1 MTPSLRLRLLEAL
14 EPFVREAFRYEPP
27 EGDDDRKA
35 FETNLRIGQV
45 RDLARL
51 HDELK
56 GGDASDTDGPTLAR
70 TGRYATPPPSASE
83 PAGAEVL
90 AACPFCGGRAFFL
103 ELPPEGR
110 LPRLWRPQCSACGA
124 DTGGSS
130 TKKEAAQTWNR
141 RADAEGEA
149 LKLAE
154 KLRSVAAIL
163 SAERILGWGNPLVL
177 DIMSAVEFLN
187 PPKGSRR
194 EEEVQLSRAIADAP
208 AGEGASERFRPD
220 DVEWVVND
228 MGELGVKIGD
238 QFFFLYK
245 GHSFVYGA
253 LDADPTI
260 PPIHE
265 KSGKAGFKADE
276 RMKWRYVGKREF
288 GECAYPINYADPTKI
303 GTVSLDDGNEWYDI
317 PAAVPP
323 PPAEKG

>member
-208 AGEGASERFRPD
+208 AGEGWQDISTAPKDGRWILGWAEDASPYRISWGRNHTGTLA
-220 DVEWVVND
+220 WCT
-228 MGELGVKIGD
+228 
-238 QFFFLYK
+238 FFC
-245 GHSFVYGA
+245 SFV
-253 LDADPTI
+253 
-260 PPIHE
+260 
-265 KSGKAGFKADE
+265 
-276 RMKWRYVGKREF
+276 
-288 GECAYPINYADPTKI
+288 
-303 GTVSLDDGNEWYDI
+303 DGYITHWLPVDL
-317 PAAVPP
+317 PP